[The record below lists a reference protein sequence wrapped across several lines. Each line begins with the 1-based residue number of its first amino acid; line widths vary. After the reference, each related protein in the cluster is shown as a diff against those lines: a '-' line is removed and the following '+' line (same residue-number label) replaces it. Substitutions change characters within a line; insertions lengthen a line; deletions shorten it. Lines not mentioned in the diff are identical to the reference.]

1 MNEEDNTT
9 NTTKYPYTY
18 LGTVVTNIDP
28 LKQGRLLVKVPDVLS
43 DDPCIWA
50 ISASPIAGMYAI
62 PAIGDGVWI
71 LFQDGDPNY
80 AVWTGS
86 WRGSSAD
93 IPAAALLDSPATPP
107 IVLQSLTQNKVIIS
121 STPGQG
127 IILETSLG
135 KGGPSIEITTTGIKI
150 SAGPG
155 LASIKLQGSVVD
167 INNNALKII

>member
-1 MNEEDNTT
+1 MNEENNTKQHSST
-9 NTTKYPYTY
+9 C

-28 LKQGRLLVKVPDVLS
+28 LKQGRLLVKVPNVLG

-50 ISASPIAGMYAI
+50 ISASPIAGIYAI

-93 IPAAALLDSPATPP
+93 IPASALLDSPATPP
-107 IVLQSLTQNKVIIS
+107 IVLQSLAQNKVIVS

-127 IILETSLG
+127 ILLETSLG
-135 KGGPSIEITTTGIKI
+135 KSGPSIEVTTTGITI

-155 LASIKLQGSVVD
+155 QACITLKGTVVD